1 MPFPKPFTALNP
13 SPLSSAGT
21 SRRSSTSS
29 PPERD
34 HKSSN
39 DSLLKRDDAPNEVR
53 RHIAEITREAVLNT
67 WTRPVSDAYLSQL
80 VDEMEVELGV
90 KRA

>member
-1 MPFPKPFTALNP
+1 MPFPKPFTALKP

-21 SRRSSTSS
+21 SPRSSTSP

-34 HKSSN
+34 HKSLT
-39 DSLLKRDDAPNEVR
+39 DSLLKRDNTPNEVR
-53 RHIAEITREAVLNT
+53 RHIAESTREAVLKT
-67 WTRPVSDAYLSQL
+67 WKRPVSEAYLAQL

-90 KRA
+90 RKA